1 MTSHPFAARRHE
13 IASRTAGDQSLVLE
27 PLSAEHAER
36 LGAGFAAINPWA
48 RYPYPASLLEKYFAT
63 EEAGA
68 PRFAV
73 WSGGELAGAAA
84 LRLNWLRGPYVQFLG
99 VLPEFQRRG
108 LGASVL
114 GWIESEARCGSER
127 NLWVAASD
135 FNVDAIRFYET
146 HGFALVASLP
156 DLVRDGRT
164 ELLLRKRL

>member
-1 MTSHPFAARRHE
+1 MSVQPFTLPRYE
-13 IASRTAGDQSLVLE
+13 IPREDSASVSLVLE
-27 PLSAEHAER
+27 PLTSEHAKR
-36 LGAGFAAINPWA
+36 LGIGFAAIDPWA
-48 RYPYPASLLEKYFAT
+48 RYPYPASALQAYFAAN
-63 EEAGA
+63 EPGA

-73 WSGGELAGAAA
+73 SIGAELAGAAG

-99 VLPEFQRRG
+99 VLPKFQRRG

-114 GWIESEARCGSER
+114 RWIESEARRGNDR

-135 FNVDAIRFYET
+135 FNVDAIRFYEA
-146 HGFALVASLP
+146 HGFALVAPLP

>member
-1 MTSHPFAARRHE
+1 MSQDSFTQLRYDL
-13 IASRTAGDQSLVLE
+13 AGDAAGSRSLIIE
-27 PLSAEHAER
+27 PLKAEHAER
-36 LGAGFAAINPWA
+36 LGGGFAAIDPWA
-48 RYPYPASLLEKYFAT
+48 RYPYPASALQAYFAAKET
-63 EEAGA
+63 GA
-68 PRFAV
+68 PRFAI
-73 WSGGELAGAAA
+73 WLGGNLAGAAG

-114 GWIESEARCGSER
+114 DWIESEARRGNER

-135 FNVDAIRFYET
+135 FNVGAIRFYEA
-146 HGFALVASLP
+146 HGFALVAALP